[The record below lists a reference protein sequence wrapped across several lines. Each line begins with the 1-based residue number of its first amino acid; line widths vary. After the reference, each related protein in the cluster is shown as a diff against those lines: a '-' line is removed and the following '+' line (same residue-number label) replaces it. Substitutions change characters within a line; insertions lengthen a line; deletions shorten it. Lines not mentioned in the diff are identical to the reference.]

1 MRRPAPRWRQPLP
14 CPLFV
19 ILCPPMSRRSKPSR
33 WRVLIGV
40 FDLIALLAW
49 WLSIAAAIVGFGW
62 LRHMAQSQVASPHPG
77 LQELLLGA
85 LVQGGQYAVAVLFL
99 AAGGI
104 SYMARAH
111 RKQLLINTRTRD
123 RLAAISWQDFELLVG
138 EAYRRK
144 GFAVQELGGEGPDGG
159 IDLVLRRDG
168 EKVFVQCKHW
178 KATSV
183 GVDVVRQIFGV
194 MAAHGATGCVVVTS
208 GSYTS
213 AALDFARGR
222 NVDLIDGPK
231 LLKMM
236 EQSDSAAAG
245 GIHIPPSGEPHA
257 APGLNKTIHPPAQP
271 PALRSTPQLTPRC
284 PLCQSPMTKRTARK
298 GSNAG
303 QEFWGCTRYPDCRG
317 TR

>member
-1 MRRPAPRWRQPLP
+1 MNRRQ
-14 CPLFV
+14 
-19 ILCPPMSRRSKPSR
+19 
-33 WRVLIGV
+33 
-40 FDLIALLAW
+40 
-49 WLSIAAAIVGFGW
+49 
-62 LRHMAQSQVASPHPG
+62 Q
-77 LQELLLGA
+77 
-85 LVQGGQYAVAVLFL
+85 
-99 AAGGI
+99 
-104 SYMARAH
+104 
-111 RKQLLINTRTRD
+111 LINTRTRD

-138 EAYRRK
+138 ESYRRK

-213 AALDFARGR
+213 AALNFARGS

-236 EQSDSAAAG
+236 EQSDPATAG
-245 GIHIPPSGEPHA
+245 GLSTPPSEEHHA
-257 APGLNKTIHPPAQP
+257 EPGLSKTFH
-271 PALRSTPQLTPRC
+271 RSTPQLTPRC
-284 PLCQSPMTKRTARK
+284 PLCQSAMAKRTARK
-298 GSNAG
+298 GPNAG